1 MKHRLSICL
10 LSLDFIPNIGGVA
23 SHVYE
28 LSKALCK
35 QKIDVTLVTANRW
48 NDEDIYQFEL
58 DGIKVVA
65 FKYLGGSTAMNKILK
80 IKMVIKILLY
90 IRSCDKQFDLFHW
103 HGMFTVDGYVVLLLK
118 KIFGVKNV
126 WTNHTSYYL
135 EDYQQGKYKKLNR
148 LLSIPDQIIAPSM
161 ELCNKSW
168 QKVTFNKENTHY
180 IYNGVDNDKF
190 RPQEKNRLLLKKLGI
205 NENDK
210 VILCTRRL
218 EDKCGVRY
226 LVQAMP
232 MILKKTSSVKLII
245 VGDYNG
251 PRERSDKEFIK
262 QYIYH
267 NKLKENVLLLG
278 RVDNAKLPDYY
289 SIADISVLPSLMEA
303 VSISGLESISSGVP
317 LVGTK
322 VGGIPEIIKDGV
334 TGCLCEPQNSYDLAD
349 KINYILEDEN
359 RLAQMAEAARKYAIE
374 KFSWDKIAKKTIKVY
389 EDLFYESI

>member
-135 EDYQQGKYKKLNR
+135 EDY
-148 LLSIPDQIIAPSM
+148 
-161 ELCNKSW
+161 
-168 QKVTFNKENTHY
+168 
-180 IYNGVDNDKF
+180 
-190 RPQEKNRLLLKKLGI
+190 
-205 NENDK
+205 
-210 VILCTRRL
+210 
-218 EDKCGVRY
+218 
-226 LVQAMP
+226 
-232 MILKKTSSVKLII
+232 
-245 VGDYNG
+245 
-251 PRERSDKEFIK
+251 
-262 QYIYH
+262 
-267 NKLKENVLLLG
+267 
-278 RVDNAKLPDYY
+278 
-289 SIADISVLPSLMEA
+289 
-303 VSISGLESISSGVP
+303 
-317 LVGTK
+317 
-322 VGGIPEIIKDGV
+322 
-334 TGCLCEPQNSYDLAD
+334 
-349 KINYILEDEN
+349 
-359 RLAQMAEAARKYAIE
+359 
-374 KFSWDKIAKKTIKVY
+374 
-389 EDLFYESI
+389 